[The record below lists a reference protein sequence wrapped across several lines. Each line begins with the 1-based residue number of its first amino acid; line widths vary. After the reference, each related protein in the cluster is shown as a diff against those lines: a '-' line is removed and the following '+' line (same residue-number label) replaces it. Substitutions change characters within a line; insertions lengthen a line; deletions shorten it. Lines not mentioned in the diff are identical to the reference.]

1 MAHEPIKLSTKSK
14 GYEFDGFKAD
24 YLFSGI
30 RIDKYNMSPFIA
42 PDRITRVLIEKI
54 GGDSHVFGVDEFEKV
69 IEGFFNNR
77 TSDI

>member
-30 RIDKYNMSPFIA
+30 RIDKYNISPFIA
-42 PDRITRVLIEKI
+42 PDRITFLGLAKLPNT
-54 GGDSHVFGVDEFEKV
+54 KLQ
-69 IEGFFNNR
+69 
-77 TSDI
+77 